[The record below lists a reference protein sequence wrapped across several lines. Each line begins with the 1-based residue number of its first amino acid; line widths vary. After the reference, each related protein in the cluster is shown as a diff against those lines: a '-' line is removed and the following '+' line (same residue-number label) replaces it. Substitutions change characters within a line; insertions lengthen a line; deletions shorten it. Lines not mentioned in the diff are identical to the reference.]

1 MARDMQELCSLT
13 ARQMLALLR
22 EGEISCLELLEAHVS
37 RIEECN
43 PKINAIVT
51 QTFELAIQKARELD
65 ANSDRE
71 LPLFGLPIAH
81 KDLLATKGVRT
92 TFGFPAYRDFIP
104 PNDAWIVSR
113 MRDAGAVMVG
123 KTNVPEFGAGSHT
136 FNRVFGATRNPY
148 DLSRTVGGSSGGAA
162 AALCS
167 RMVPLADGS
176 DTGGSLRNPA
186 AFCNVVGFRPSPG
199 RVPAGPNG
207 DSWTDLSQH
216 GPMAR
221 TIDDVALFFSV
232 LAGPDERAFR
242 MLETSGSEFSAIEP
256 SELKG
261 LRVAYTTD
269 FGCLPVER
277 PIKETLL
284 TFASR
289 LEQEGAVVESATPS
303 FEGARKVFGVL
314 RSIGFRRRF
323 GPSVENEYN
332 ELKDTIQWE
341 IDRGKALSLEDVERA
356 FEERSRLVRN
366 AMAFFQNYDVLLGP
380 STQVLQFPIEVDW
393 VREINGQEMSTYIE
407 WMEACSLISTIGF
420 PSLSLPAGFH
430 GALPVGVQV
439 IAPIRQDLKLL
450 QMARAMEAATDFQ
463 SHVPPLSTDMDKR
476 AS

>member
-1 MARDMQELCSLT
+1 MHELCSLN
-13 ARQMLALLR
+13 ALEMLALLR
-22 EGEISCLELLEAHVS
+22 KGDVSCLELLEAHIS
-37 RIEECN
+37 QIEQFN

-51 QTFELAIQKARELD
+51 QTFELAERTARELD
-65 ANSDRE
+65 ARSERE
-71 LPLFGLPIAH
+71 LPLYGLPIAH

-92 TFGFPAYRDFIP
+92 TFGFPAYRDFVP
-104 PNDAWIVSR
+104 KHDAWIVSR
-113 MRDAGAVMVG
+113 MKDAGAVMVG

-136 FNRVFGATRNPY
+136 FNRVFGATKNPY

-199 RVPAGPNG
+199 RIPAGPNG

-221 TIDDVALFFSV
+221 TIDDTALLFSV
-232 LAGPDERAFR
+232 LAGPDQRALR
-242 MLETSGSEFSAIEP
+242 MLETSGSEFGQIVP
-256 SELKG
+256 IELKG
-261 LRVAYTTD
+261 LRVAFTTN
-269 FGCLPVER
+269 FGCLPVEQ

-284 TFASR
+284 RFAAR
-289 LEQEGAVVESATPS
+289 LEQEGAIVDSNTPNL
-303 FEGARKVFGVL
+303 EGARRIFGVL

-323 GPSVENEYN
+323 LQVAEDERN

-341 IDRGKALSLEDVERA
+341 IKRGKALTLEDVERA
-356 FEERSRLVRN
+356 FEERSHLVRE
-366 AMAFFQNYDVLLGP
+366 ALAFFSDYDVLLGP
-380 STQVLQFPIEVDW
+380 STQVMQFPIEVDW
-393 VREINGQEMSTYIE
+393 VREINGQQMSTYIE

-420 PSLSLPAGFH
+420 PSLSLPAGFCDS
-430 GALPVGVQV
+430 LPVGVQV

-450 QMARAMEAATDFQ
+450 QIAKAMESITDFQ
-463 SHVPPLSTDMDKR
+463 SQVPSLVS
-476 AS
+476 

>member
-1 MARDMQELCSLT
+1 
-13 ARQMLALLR
+13 MLALLR
-22 EGEISCLELLEAHVS
+22 GGDISCLELLEAHIDH
-37 RIEECN
+37 IEKFN
-43 PKINAIVT
+43 PRINAIVT
-51 QTFELAIQKARELD
+51 QTLELAMQKARELD
-65 ANSDRE
+65 TQSNRE

-92 TFGFPAYRDFIP
+92 TFGFPAYRDFVP
-104 PNDAWIVSR
+104 SNDAWIVSR

-136 FNRVFGATRNPY
+136 FNRVFGATKNPY
-148 DLSRTVGGSSGGAA
+148 DLSKTVGGSSGGAA

-186 AFCNVVGFRPSPG
+186 AFCNVLGFRPSPG

-221 TIDDVALFFSV
+221 TIDDVALLFSV
-232 LAGPDERAFR
+232 LAGPDKRAFR
-242 MLETSGSEFSAIEP
+242 MLETQGMEFSAIKP

-261 LRVAYTTD
+261 LRVAFTTD
-269 FGCLPVER
+269 FSCLPVER
-277 PIKETLL
+277 PIRETLL
-284 TFASR
+284 RFASR
-289 LEQEGAVVESATPS
+289 LEQEGAIVESDTPNL
-303 FEGARKVFGVL
+303 EGARRVFGIL

-323 GPSVENEYN
+323 RQITGNEYS

-341 IDRGKALSLEDVERA
+341 IERGKSLTLGDVEQA
-356 FEERSRLVRN
+356 FEERSRLVRD
-366 AMAFFQNYDVLLGP
+366 ALAFFRNYDVLLGP
-380 STQVLQFPIEVDW
+380 STQVMQFPIEVDW

-450 QMARAMEAATDFQ
+450 QMAKAMETVTDFQ
-463 SHVPPLSTDMDKR
+463 SQIPPLIN
-476 AS
+476 

>member
-13 ARQMLALLR
+13 ARQMLAFLR
-22 EGEISCLELLEAHVS
+22 GGEISCLELLEAHIS
-37 RIEECN
+37 HIEECN

-51 QTFELAIQKARELD
+51 QTFDLATQRARELD
-65 ANSDRE
+65 AKQVRE
-71 LPLFGLPIAH
+71 LPLYGLPIAH

-104 PNDAWIVSR
+104 ENDAWIVSR

-167 RMVPLADGS
+167 RMVPLADGG

-199 RVPAGPNG
+199 RIPSGPNG
-207 DSWTDLSQH
+207 DSWTDLSQL

-221 TIDDVALFFSV
+221 TIDDVALLFSV
-232 LAGPDERAFR
+232 LAGPDERAIR
-242 MLETSGSEFSAIEP
+242 MLETSGTEFSAIKP
-256 SELKG
+256 SKLKG
-261 LRVAYTTD
+261 LRVAFTTD

-277 PIKETLL
+277 TIKETLMR
-284 TFASR
+284 FAAM
-289 LEQEGAVVESATPS
+289 LEQERAIVESATPN
-303 FEGARKVFGVL
+303 FEGARRVFGVL

-323 GPSVENEYN
+323 SKTVESEYN

-341 IDRGKALSLEDVERA
+341 IERGKSLTLEDVERA
-356 FEERSRLVRN
+356 FEERSKLVRN
-366 AMAFFQNYDVLLGP
+366 ALAFFKDYDVLLGP
-380 STQVLQFPIEVDW
+380 STQVMQFPIEVDW

-420 PSLSLPAGFH
+420 PTLSLPGGFC

-450 QMARAMEAATDFQ
+450 QMAKAMESVTDFQ
-463 SHVPPLSTDMDKR
+463 SQVPSLVK
-476 AS
+476 

>member
-1 MARDMQELCSLT
+1 
-13 ARQMLALLR
+13 
-22 EGEISCLELLEAHVS
+22 
-37 RIEECN
+37 
-43 PKINAIVT
+43 
-51 QTFELAIQKARELD
+51 
-65 ANSDRE
+65 
-71 LPLFGLPIAH
+71 
-81 KDLLATKGVRT
+81 
-92 TFGFPAYRDFIP
+92 
-104 PNDAWIVSR
+104 

-136 FNRVFGATRNPY
+136 FNRVFGATKNPY
-148 DLSRTVGGSSGGAA
+148 DLSKTVGGSSGGAA

-221 TIDDVALFFSV
+221 TIDDVALLFSV
-232 LAGPDERAFR
+232 LAGPDKRAFR
-242 MLETSGSEFSAIEP
+242 MLETQGMEFSAIKP

-261 LRVAYTTD
+261 LRVAFTTD
-269 FGCLPVER
+269 FSCLPVER
-277 PIKETLL
+277 PIRETLL
-284 TFASR
+284 RFASR
-289 LEQEGAVVESATPS
+289 LEQEGAIVESDTPNL
-303 FEGARKVFGVL
+303 EGARRVFGIL

-323 GPSVENEYN
+323 RQITGNEYS

-341 IDRGKALSLEDVERA
+341 IERGKSLTLGDVEQA
-356 FEERSRLVRN
+356 FEERSRLVRD
-366 AMAFFQNYDVLLGP
+366 ALAFFRNYDVLLGP
-380 STQVLQFPIEVDW
+380 STQVMQFPIEVDW

-450 QMARAMEAATDFQ
+450 QMAKAMETVTDFQ
-463 SHVPPLSTDMDKR
+463 SQIPPLIN
-476 AS
+476 